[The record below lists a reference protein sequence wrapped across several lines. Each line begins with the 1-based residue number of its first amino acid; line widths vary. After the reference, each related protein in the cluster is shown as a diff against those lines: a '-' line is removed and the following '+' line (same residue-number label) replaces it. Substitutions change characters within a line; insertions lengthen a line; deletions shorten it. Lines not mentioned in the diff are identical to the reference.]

1 MEDKVEKH
9 TQTEQQN
16 EKKKFFLNQENLRNI
31 LDNVKH
37 NNIHIMGIPEGEDS
51 KQGIENLFREITT
64 ESVPNLV
71 KEKKRPV

>member
-16 EKKKFFLNQENLRNI
+16 EKKKIFLNQENLRNI

>member
-1 MEDKVEKH
+1 M
-9 TQTEQQN
+9 
-16 EKKKFFLNQENLRNI
+16 
-31 LDNVKH
+31 KH